1 MESVID
7 TPSSETLKYASRD
20 IWPAFMTASALQ
32 DYLAAETGLQ
42 SAVEQGY
49 SHWYIDGSLEGEG
62 PADFS
67 PERLATLNQLIASSG
82 VKPIFHGNFKAP
94 LGSDVEALAAAA
106 LDYVKKEVDVCA
118 ALGGAPLI
126 VHGGGVVEPRLVKEA
141 REKGL
146 GRLIGNLRELVAYG
160 KERGV
165 EIWLENLCN
174 YTRFHPFYYICTTE
188 DEVEQ
193 VLEAVPGLHMF
204 LDVSHAYV
212 NGGDPLS
219 FFWKF
224 SNRVVGMSFSD
235 NNGDR
240 DSHFPLGR
248 GNLNFPALVDAIQ
261 YTGWKGM
268 VGFETRGGTLMGGVS
283 HLNQLVAA
291 STH

>member
-1 MESVID
+1 MDTVID
-7 TPSSETLKYASRD
+7 SPKHEGASYASPET
-20 IWPAFMTASALQ
+20 WPAFVRATAQQ
-32 DYLAAETGLQ
+32 DYLSAETGLYT
-42 SAVEQGY
+42 ALEQGY
-49 SHWYIDGSLEGEG
+49 SHWYIDGSLEGER
-62 PADFS
+62 PADFT
-67 PERLATLNQLIASSG
+67 PQRLAALNTLMDETG
-82 VKPIFHGNFKAP
+82 VRPIFHGNFKAP

-106 LDYVKKEVDVCA
+106 LDYVKQEVDICA

-146 GRLIGNLRELVAYG
+146 ERLIANLQELVSYG
-160 KERGV
+160 KARGV

-188 DEVEQ
+188 DEVEH
-193 VLEAVPGLHMF
+193 VLKSVPGLHMF

-224 SNRVVGMSFSD
+224 NERVVGMSFSD

-248 GNLNFPALVDAIQ
+248 GNLDFPALVDAIQ
-261 YTGWKGM
+261 TTAWQGM
-268 VGFETRGGTLMGGVS
+268 VGFETRGGTLRGSVDY
-283 HLNQLVAA
+283 LNQLVAS
-291 STH
+291 STR

>member
-1 MESVID
+1 MESSTTPDID
-7 TPSSETLKYASRD
+7 ALKHAARET
-20 IWPAFMTASALQ
+20 WPAFMTATALQ
-32 DYLAAETGLQ
+32 DYLVAETGLKT
-42 SAVEQGY
+42 ALEQGY

-62 PADFS
+62 PADFT
-67 PERLATLNQLIASSG
+67 PQRIAALNEMIAATG

-94 LGSDVEALAAAA
+94 LGSDVEALAASA
-106 LDYVKKEVDVCA
+106 LEYVKKEVDVCA

-146 GRLIGNLRELVAYG
+146 NRLITNLQALVAYG

-165 EIWLENLCN
+165 DIWLENLCN

-188 DEVEQ
+188 DEVEA
-193 VLEAVPGLHMF
+193 VLQSVPGLHMF

-212 NGGDPLS
+212 NEGDPLA
-219 FFWKF
+219 FFWKM
-224 SNRVVGMSFSD
+224 SDRVVGMSFSD

-261 YTGWKGM
+261 YTGWKGLI
-268 VGFETRGGTLMGGVS
+268 GFETRGGTLRGGVD

-291 STH
+291 SAR